1 MRANYLPQK
10 QQGSPKPTAPWLYWG
25 YGRLQ
30 HKYLEDRL
38 IPTAASKASTPEAKP
53 PEYLTIADLAALMRV
68 SKDTAYTWANTGRVP
83 ASRVGGV
90 WRVRRSD
97 LEALFDR

>member
-1 MRANYLPQK
+1 MPA
-10 QQGSPKPTAPWLYWG
+10 T
-25 YGRLQ
+25 
-30 HKYLEDRL
+30 
-38 IPTAASKASTPEAKP
+38 ASKAPTPAEES

-68 SKDTAYTWANTGRVP
+68 STDTAYTWARTGRVP

>member
-1 MRANYLPQK
+1 
-10 QQGSPKPTAPWLYWG
+10 
-25 YGRLQ
+25 LQ
-30 HKYLEDRL
+30 HKFSEAQLMP
-38 IPTAASKASTPEAKP
+38 IAASRAATPAEEP
-53 PEYLTIADLAALMRV
+53 LEYLTIADLAALMHV
-68 SKDTAYTWANTGRVP
+68 STDTAYTWARTGRVP